1 MDRAIPPIRQ
11 GEPYFLTATEEN
23 MIKNK
28 KLVNAALRRR
38 DIQEFFNL
46 TGYTEMQVEI
56 SAISLV
62 ATETTFLFFGNIAGA
77 LAVGWLVER
86 FGRKGALVI
95 TNFLSITSTVVLLFS
110 RKFRFYGCILF
121 TFFYSGICSGIT
133 FGVVPLYLLE
143 ISPKSL
149 RGGITMMHHL
159 FSSLGY
165 LLFEILAL
173 QQLLGD
179 PRGIPILATFPVI
192 MPVLQSFM
200 LPYLPESPRYL
211 FIQRK
216 DVESARQAL
225 KKLRERDDVEDEI
238 QELKLE
244 DITEKQEKNMN
255 PLKLLRTPSLRREV
269 FPIVA
274 LIGGEHL
281 NALNSA
287 YYYSQRIYLAMGV
300 ETDNIQLTVIGGI
313 VFYCCATAF
322 TAYLADSKGHR
333 LMLLIGFGMSIISC
347 VLLTLSLELQATFP
361 EMVYFSSVVDLLF
374 IFGEGLGTG
383 PIPPVIVMELFLQS
397 SRSSALVIAG
407 IVHWLTSYLADMTTI
422 YAEAY
427 IGAFIFLLFW
437 PISVAT
443 IFYIFRYVPE
453 TKNRTFVGIRRRTA
467 LKKAVKIHIQKQAE
481 K

>member
-1 MDRAIPPIRQ
+1 M
-11 GEPYFLTATEEN
+11 
-23 MIKNK
+23 
-28 KLVNAALRRR
+28 
-38 DIQEFFNL
+38 
-46 TGYTEMQVEI
+46 
-56 SAISLV
+56 
-62 ATETTFLFFGNIAGA
+62 TFLFFGNIAGS
-77 LAVGWLVER
+77 LVVGWLVER

-95 TNFLSITSTVVLLFS
+95 TNFLCITSSVILLFS
-110 RKFRFYGCILF
+110 RKIRFYGCILF
-121 TFFYSGICSGIT
+121 TFFYSGICSGII

-173 QQLLGD
+173 KQLLGA
-179 PRGIPILATFPVI
+179 PQGLSILATFPVI
-192 MPVLQSFM
+192 MPVLQSFV

-216 DVESARQAL
+216 DVVSARQAL

-244 DITEKQEKNMN
+244 DITEKEEKNMN

-287 YYYSQRIYLAMGV
+287 TI
-300 ETDNIQLTVIGGI
+300 
-313 VFYCCATAF
+313 
-322 TAYLADSKGHR
+322 
-333 LMLLIGFGMSIISC
+333 
-347 VLLTLSLELQATFP
+347 P
-361 EMVYFSSVVDLLF
+361 EMVYFSSVVDHLF

-383 PIPPVIVMELFLQS
+383 PIPTVIVMELFLQS

-422 YAEAY
+422 YVEAY

-467 LKKAVKIHIQKQAE
+467 LKKAVKIHIQKQAA

>member
-1 MDRAIPPIRQ
+1 
-11 GEPYFLTATEEN
+11 
-23 MIKNK
+23 
-28 KLVNAALRRR
+28 
-38 DIQEFFNL
+38 
-46 TGYTEMQVEI
+46 
-56 SAISLV
+56 
-62 ATETTFLFFGNIAGA
+62 
-77 LAVGWLVER
+77 
-86 FGRKGALVI
+86 
-95 TNFLSITSTVVLLFS
+95 
-110 RKFRFYGCILF
+110 
-121 TFFYSGICSGIT
+121 
-133 FGVVPLYLLE
+133 
-143 ISPKSL
+143 
-149 RGGITMMHHL
+149 
-159 FSSLGY
+159 
-165 LLFEILAL
+165 
-173 QQLLGD
+173 
-179 PRGIPILATFPVI
+179 

-347 VLLTLSLELQATFP
+347 VLLTLSLELQLQSTGQVGSRCDRTFTFLK
-361 EMVYFSSVVDLLF
+361 YFPFSDLPCESQVGVPLQGKSSQRDLHS
-374 IFGEGLGTG
+374 LGQQFYGIRDG
-383 PIPPVIVMELFLQS
+383 PIPTVIVMELFLQS

-407 IVHWLTSYLADMTTI
+407 IVHCLTSYLADMTTI

-467 LKKAVKIHIQKQAE
+467 LKKAVKIHIQKQAG